1 MKCCVCNREWPDS
14 KGHTVTLT
22 EAEKQH
28 IASVGVQ
35 TVPDA
40 YHYCGPCWKVLSD
53 KTMGAQLIKGT
64 FQSGLTAKG
73 VERADLLSH
82 LLFRRLIGLKP
93 TKE

>member
-1 MKCCVCNREWPDS
+1 MKCCVCNRDWPEI
-14 KGHTVTLT
+14 KCQTVKLT

-35 TVPDA
+35 KVPDA

-53 KTMGAQLIKGT
+53 RTMGAQLIKGT

-73 VERADLLSH
+73 VQEAEVLSH
-82 LLFRRLIGLKP
+82 LLFKRLIGLKP